1 MNWNYFISHASE
13 DKRLVAAPLAHYF
26 SSTGFSVWYDD
37 FSLKVGDSILAG
49 INTGLAESAYGI
61 VILSPSFFKKSWPQ
75 RELAGLMA
83 QMTGTERRILP
94 VWHEITSAEIIRAAP
109 LLADI
114 KAVSTSRGLNAVAEE
129 IVRASFPE
137 RAASMPA
144 SNSENE
150 EFSDFAEAQATLRDL
165 LALGVNRED
174 VFLVISAYQILLK
187 QLDSYSPLIVP
198 ATRVSSELP
207 FQFAIFTPHGIT
219 GPISLTFVLLGPV
232 EDKAETLNILAA
244 FDGACGPEVSFTE
257 RPSNDYLRGRK
268 VGEFPTVVNAAEQ
281 IKHRV
286 ASRNIHYERPELWNC
301 SALVICGR
309 RGEEITPKQ
318 GDAIQG
324 ISIRIHSETASYDR
338 LVDEGVARPV
348 S

>member
-1 MNWNYFISHASE
+1 MGYAGLLKLERSLVVSWNYFISHASE

-61 VILSPSFFKKSWPQ
+61 VILSPSFFKKAWPQ

-83 QMTGTERRILP
+83 QMTGVERRILP
-94 VWHEITSAEIIRAAP
+94 VWHEITSAEVTRAAP

-129 IVRASFPE
+129 IVRASFPD
-137 RAASMPA
+137 RVASMPT

-150 EFSDFAEAQATLRDL
+150 EFSDLAEAQATLRDL
-165 LALGVNRED
+165 LARGASRED
-174 VFLVISAYQILLK
+174 VFLVISAYQILLMR
-187 QLDSYSPLIVP
+187 LDSYSPLIIP

-207 FQFAIFTPHGIT
+207 YQFAMFTPHGVT

-232 EDKAETLNILAA
+232 ENKAEAFNILAA
-244 FDGACGPEVSFTE
+244 FDRACGPQVSFTE
-257 RPSNDYLRGRK
+257 RPANDYLQGRK
-268 VGEFPTVVNAAEQ
+268 VGEFPAVLSAAEQ
-281 IKHRV
+281 IKRKV
-286 ASRNIHYERPELWNC
+286 ESRNAYYERPDLWNF
-301 SALVICGR
+301 SALVVCGR
-309 RGEEITPKQ
+309 RREGRSQPVE
-318 GDAIQG
+318 AIQAGG
-324 ISIRIHSETASYDR
+324 ISDS
-338 LVDEGVARPV
+338 
-348 S
+348 

>member
-144 SNSENE
+144 SNSEKG
-150 EFSDFAEAQATLRDL
+150 AALLR
-165 LALGVNRED
+165 
-174 VFLVISAYQILLK
+174 
-187 QLDSYSPLIVP
+187 
-198 ATRVSSELP
+198 
-207 FQFAIFTPHGIT
+207 
-219 GPISLTFVLLGPV
+219 
-232 EDKAETLNILAA
+232 
-244 FDGACGPEVSFTE
+244 
-257 RPSNDYLRGRK
+257 
-268 VGEFPTVVNAAEQ
+268 
-281 IKHRV
+281 
-286 ASRNIHYERPELWNC
+286 
-301 SALVICGR
+301 
-309 RGEEITPKQ
+309 
-318 GDAIQG
+318 
-324 ISIRIHSETASYDR
+324 
-338 LVDEGVARPV
+338 
-348 S
+348 